1 MSDKNSL
8 LPQML
13 QKALLENWATYNN
26 YFMAF
31 ESDYLASLN
40 KNYKS
45 LDNGYLTLIF
55 TKRVHQEILRFREH
69 DLKAPIDFD
78 NFWDNLARVNQE
90 KLTII
95 EIAKISGLPKETARR
110 KLLFL
115 IKNKYLS
122 KKGNIINWTPDED
135 YRKNYIP
142 MAEKQIDAFA
152 LLLRNVAKF
161 INIDLDIDLIKQDA
175 KKNFSFYVFHF
186 LDVQQR
192 YLKIFLNKL
201 GDLELFFIGLQV
213 VIVTGVK
220 LKERNLSM
228 QDLFNDPELVKDYA
242 KYDISATSISDVT
255 GIPRATCIRKLDQL
269 AKLKIVQQSKITK
282 RYYVLPELFGKFLN
296 KEQSTQVAE
305 MFSNFYSLF
314 IRTLRQNQN

>member
-122 KKGNIINWTPDED
+122 KKGNIINWTPGED

-152 LLLRNVAKF
+152 SLLRNVAKF

-282 RYYVLPELFGKFLN
+282 RYYILPELFGKFLN

-314 IRTLRQNQN
+314 IRTLRQN

>member
-122 KKGNIINWTPDED
+122 KKGNIINWTPGED

-152 LLLRNVAKF
+152 SLLRNVAKF

-242 KYDISATSISDVT
+242 NYDISATSISDVT

-282 RYYVLPELFGKFLN
+282 RYYILPELFGKFLN

-305 MFSNFYSLF
+305 MFSQFYALF
-314 IRTLRQNQN
+314 IRTLRQN

>member
-122 KKGNIINWTPDED
+122 KKGNIINWTPGED

-152 LLLRNVAKF
+152 SLLRNVAKF

-242 KYDISATSISDVT
+242 NYDISATSISDVT

>member
-1 MSDKNSL
+1 MSENNSL

-13 QKALLENWATYNN
+13 QKAILENWVSYNN

-31 ESDYLASLN
+31 ESDFLGAIH

-45 LDNGYLTLIF
+45 LDNGYLALIF
-55 TKRVHQEILRFREH
+55 VRRVHQEILRFREQ
-69 DLKAPIDFD
+69 DLSAEIGIDR
-78 NFWDNLARVNQE
+78 FWENHEEVKQE

-115 IKNKYLS
+115 IKNKFLA
-122 KKGNIINWTPDED
+122 KKGNIISWTPDEEFK
-135 YRKNYIP
+135 KNYLTGFEYY
-142 MAEKQIDAFA
+142 ANLLALQI
-152 LLLRNVAKF
+152 RNTAKF
-161 INIDLDIDLIKQDA
+161 INIDLEIEVIKEDIR
-175 KKNFSFYVFHF
+175 KNFSFYMFHF
-186 LDVQQR
+186 YDVQQK
-192 YLKIFLNKL
+192 YLRLFLNKL

-213 VIVTGVK
+213 IIVTGAK

-228 QDLFNDPELVKDYA
+228 NDIFKDPELLKDYA

-282 RYYVLPELFGKFLN
+282 RYYILPDLFGKFLN
-296 KEQSTQVAE
+296 KEQVTIVAE
-305 MFSNFYSLF
+305 LFSNFYSLF
-314 IRTLRQNQN
+314 IRTLRKN

>member
-122 KKGNIINWTPDED
+122 KKGNIINWTPGED

-152 LLLRNVAKF
+152 SLLRNVAKF

-192 YLKIFLNKL
+192 YLRLFLNKL

-213 VIVTGVK
+213 IIVTGVK
-220 LKERNLSM
+220 LKERDLSM
-228 QDLFNDPELVKDYA
+228 QDLFNDPELLKDYA

-282 RYYVLPELFGKFLN
+282 RYYILPELFGKFLN

-305 MFSNFYSLF
+305 MFSQFYALF
-314 IRTLRQNQN
+314 IRTLRQN

>member
-122 KKGNIINWTPDED
+122 KKGNIINWTPGED

-152 LLLRNVAKF
+152 SLLRNVAKF

-242 KYDISATSISDVT
+242 NYDISATSISDVT

-314 IRTLRQNQN
+314 IRTLRQN

>member
-122 KKGNIINWTPDED
+122 KKGNIINWTPGED

-152 LLLRNVAKF
+152 SLLRNVAKF

-282 RYYVLPELFGKFLN
+282 RYYILPELFGKFLN

>member
-228 QDLFNDPELVKDYA
+228 QDLFNDPELVKDYSN
-242 KYDISATSISDVT
+242 YDISATSISDVT

-305 MFSNFYSLF
+305 MFSKFYSLF
-314 IRTLRQNQN
+314 IKTLRQN

>member
-228 QDLFNDPELVKDYA
+228 QDLFNDPELVKDYSN
-242 KYDISATSISDVT
+242 YDISATSISDVT

-314 IRTLRQNQN
+314 IRTLRQN

>member
-122 KKGNIINWTPDED
+122 KKGNIINWTPGED

-152 LLLRNVAKF
+152 SLLRNVAKF

-242 KYDISATSISDVT
+242 NYDISATSISDVT

-282 RYYVLPELFGKFLN
+282 RYYILPELFGKFLN

-314 IRTLRQNQN
+314 IRTLRQN

>member
-40 KNYKS
+40 KNYQS

-122 KKGNIINWTPDED
+122 KKGNIINWTPGED

-152 LLLRNVAKF
+152 SLLRNVAKF

-228 QDLFNDPELVKDYA
+228 QDLFNDPELVKDYSN
-242 KYDISATSISDVT
+242 YDISATSISDVT

>member
-13 QKALLENWATYNN
+13 QKALLENWAAYNN

-122 KKGNIINWTPDED
+122 KKGNIINWTPGED

-152 LLLRNVAKF
+152 SLLRNVAKF

-228 QDLFNDPELVKDYA
+228 QDLFNDPELVKDYSN
-242 KYDISATSISDVT
+242 YDISATSISDVT

-282 RYYVLPELFGKFLN
+282 RYYILPELFGKFLN

-314 IRTLRQNQN
+314 IRTLRQN

>member
-8 LPQML
+8 LAQML
-13 QKALLENWATYNN
+13 KNALLENWVSYNN

-31 ESDYLASLN
+31 ESDYLATLH

-45 LDNGYLTLIF
+45 LDNGYLALIF
-55 TKRVHQEILRFREH
+55 TKRVHQEILRFREQ
-69 DLKAPIDFD
+69 DLNAEIDLES
-78 NFWDNLARVNQE
+78 FWDNHSRVNQE

-115 IKNKYLS
+115 IKNKFLA
-122 KKGNIINWTPDED
+122 KKGNIINWTPNDD
-135 YRKNYIP
+135 YKNNYIP
-142 MAEKQIDAFA
+142 MVEKQLDAFA
-152 LLLRNVAKF
+152 WLIKNTAKF

-192 YLKIFLNKL
+192 YLKLFLNKL
-201 GDLELFFIGLQV
+201 GDLELYFIGLQV
-213 VIVTGVK
+213 VIVTAAK

-228 QDLFNDPELVKDYA
+228 NDMFKDPDLVKDYA

-282 RYYVLPELFGKFLN
+282 RYYILPELFGKFLN
-296 KEQSTQVAE
+296 KEQTTQVAE
-305 MFSNFYSLF
+305 MFSQFYSLF
-314 IRTLRQNQN
+314 IRTLRQN

>member
-122 KKGNIINWTPDED
+122 KKGNIINWTPGED

-152 LLLRNVAKF
+152 SLLRNVAKF

-228 QDLFNDPELVKDYA
+228 QDLFNDPELLKDYA

-282 RYYVLPELFGKFLN
+282 RYYILPELFGKFLN

-314 IRTLRQNQN
+314 IRTLRQN

>member
-122 KKGNIINWTPDED
+122 KKGNIINWTPGED

-152 LLLRNVAKF
+152 SLLRNVAKF

-228 QDLFNDPELVKDYA
+228 QDLFNDPELLKDYA

-282 RYYVLPELFGKFLN
+282 RYYILPELFGKFLN

-305 MFSNFYSLF
+305 MFSQFYALF
-314 IRTLRQNQN
+314 IRTLRQN

>member
-40 KNYKS
+40 KNYQS

-122 KKGNIINWTPDED
+122 KKGNIINWTPGED

-152 LLLRNVAKF
+152 SLLRNVAKF

-296 KEQSTQVAE
+296 KEQSTQIAE
-305 MFSNFYSLF
+305 MFSKFYSLF
-314 IRTLRQNQN
+314 IRTFRQNQN

>member
-122 KKGNIINWTPDED
+122 KKGNIINWTPGED

-152 LLLRNVAKF
+152 SLLRNVAKF

-228 QDLFNDPELVKDYA
+228 QDLFNDPELVKDYS

-282 RYYVLPELFGKFLN
+282 RYYILPELFGKFLN

-305 MFSNFYSLF
+305 MFSHFYSLF
-314 IRTLRQNQN
+314 IRTLRQN

>member
-122 KKGNIINWTPDED
+122 KKGNIINWTPGED

-152 LLLRNVAKF
+152 SLLRNVAKF

-228 QDLFNDPELVKDYA
+228 QDLFNDPELVKDYS

-282 RYYVLPELFGKFLN
+282 RYYILPELFGKFLN

-314 IRTLRQNQN
+314 IRTLRQN